1 VSTIYS
7 HGGAGNGVGAQGVS
21 RARETPAKLANVL
34 GSAGTI
40 VVVREQIIAGGN
52 PRWDVKRH

>member
-1 VSTIYS
+1 MSTIYS

-34 GSAGTI
+34 GT
-40 VVVREQIIAGGN
+40 RENSYRRRQSSSGA
-52 PRWDVKRH
+52 